1 VAYVVS
7 FADQISKGRGQPSTV
22 RVGTVVSVAPLI
34 VSLQA
39 TDMVGCGSLTPN
51 LAAGD
56 VVALLGQ
63 SAVSADGSSWL
74 VLGPVTLADQVTTS
88 SSTGIQ
94 VMASAQSNNTG
105 VFVNITGV
113 SFTFIKRRANS
124 RVLMHLAGSGFS
136 TVAAAVGEYA
146 ALITSSTGV
155 PAATD
160 NVLASFFYNAA
171 NTHASWSGFRY
182 LTGLPAGTYTI
193 QGRFRLS
200 AGASFISFDVNDRIS
215 LGFTEVD

>member
-1 VAYVVS
+1 MT
-7 FADQISKGRGQPSTV
+7 FADQIAKDRGQPSTV
-22 RVGTVVSVAPLI
+22 RIGVVVSVAPLV

-39 TDMVGCGSLTPN
+39 TGLVDCGSLTPN
-51 LAAGD
+51 LSAGD

-74 VLGPVTLADQVTTS
+74 VLGPITSSDQVTTS

-94 VMASAQSNNTG
+94 VMAAAQSNNTG
-105 VFVNITGV
+105 VFANITGV
-113 SFTFIKRRANS
+113 SFTFIKRRENS
-124 RVLMHLAGSGFS
+124 RVFMHLAGSGFS

-160 NVLASFFYNAA
+160 NVIASFFYNAA

-200 AGASFISFDVNDRIS
+200 AGASFITFDANDRIS
-215 LGFTEVD
+215 LAFTEVD